1 MGLVVSTFEKANKQD
16 MRDSPIR
23 LAVVGSGSD
32 VATWQDVSARLQGG
46 CIAVLSDSMPVAL
59 KEHQNEF
66 DAVVIQNP
74 LADGEAARR
83 AAEANKH
90 VFISSPVAKNL
101 SAAEAIL
108 EACNAAGICFGVAQ
122 TLRYKPSSQTILDRL
137 SSGKLGDPGLLRV
150 HRWRSPRNKPLAEW
164 LFPDIELAAR
174 LFGAKPTEVFAL
186 ARQDVDAMPGYVQV
200 HLGYPA
206 GGMAI
211 MDFSASLPAGEDYD
225 SLSLIGSCGAAYA
238 DDHRNTHL
246 LYGGGDPST
255 LISGEGNGH
264 VWREIQTFVD
274 AVRENKPSP
283 VGDVQCRTT
292 HQVIG
297 AVAQSLEAGRVL
309 SDQGGQYEPV

>member
-1 MGLVVSTFEKANKQD
+1 MC
-16 MRDSPIR
+16 DSLIR

-32 VATWQDVSARLQGG
+32 VTNWQDVSSRLRGG
-46 CIAVLSDSMPVAL
+46 HIVAFGDSMEVIL
-59 KEHQNEF
+59 ERHQDEF
-66 DAVVIQNP
+66 DAVVIDNP
-74 LADGEAARR
+74 LNDDHAAHR

-90 VFISSPVAKNL
+90 VFIRSPVAENL
-101 SAAEAIL
+101 LAAEAIIDACR
-108 EACNAAGICFGVAQ
+108 EAGVSFGVAQ
-122 TLRYKPSSQTILDRL
+122 TLRYQPSSQTILDRL
-137 SSGKLGDPGLLRV
+137 LAGKLGDPGLLRV
-150 HRWRSPRNKPLAEW
+150 HRWRSPSNKPLAEW
-164 LFPDIELAAR
+164 LFPDLEFAAR

-186 ARQDVDAMPGYVQV
+186 ARQDDDAMPGYVQL

-211 MDFSASLPAGEDYD
+211 MDFSASLPGGEGYD
-225 SLSLIGSCGAAYA
+225 SLSLIGSSGAAYA

-264 VWREIQTFVD
+264 VWREIQSFID

-283 VGDVQCRTT
+283 VGEAECRTT

-297 AVAQSLEAGRVL
+297 AVAQSLETGRVF
-309 SDQGGQYEPV
+309 SDQGGSYEPA

>member
-1 MGLVVSTFEKANKQD
+1 MS
-16 MRDSPIR
+16 DSPIR
-23 LAVVGSGSD
+23 LAIVGSGSD

-46 CIAVLSDSMPVAL
+46 CIPVLSDSMAVAL

-74 LADGEAARR
+74 LADGEAPRR

-90 VFISSPVAKNL
+90 VFISSPVAENL
-101 SAAEAIL
+101 SASEAII
-108 EACNAAGICFGVAQ
+108 EACRGAGVSFGVAQ
-122 TLRYKPSSQTILDRL
+122 TLRYQPSNQTILDRL

-150 HRWRSPRNKPLAEW
+150 HRWRSPGNGPLAEW
-164 LFPDIELAAR
+164 LFPDLDLATE

-186 ARQDVDAMPGYVQV
+186 ARHDVDAMPSYVQV

-211 MDFSASLPAGEDYD
+211 MDCSATLPAGEDYD
-225 SLSLIGSCGAAYA
+225 SLSLIGSRGAAYA

-264 VWREIQTFVD
+264 VCREIQTFVD
-274 AVRENKPSP
+274 AIRENKPPP
-283 VGDVQCRTT
+283 VSEVQCRTT
-292 HQVIG
+292 HQVID
-297 AVAQSLEAGRVL
+297 AVAQSLETGRVL
-309 SDQGGQYEPV
+309 TDRGGSYEPA